1 MTIKDEFLHLALDVK
16 EHMSQAYASGEWIG
30 SDADTFHY
38 FKQLALQNKQPQQQI
53 KAPPQPSPPV
63 KNVVHAVIKAPPTIS
78 EKKPDPITIESVP
91 DIKKEVKVEENQA
104 TLKKG
109 FQPTP
114 MAPIAPQDLSDIRK
128 IVHENYPHFTIID
141 KVPSDTPEVLLI
153 VQEDSP
159 FMAHLAR
166 AIDILLAPA
175 AVVRNAPPN
184 PAKLIISTHPLQIP
198 HLLVDPSLYLKDPLQ
213 KVQLWKKITQIL
225 ITNQGV

>member
-1 MTIKDEFLHLALDVK
+1 MTIKEEFARLALDLK
-16 EHMSQAYASGEWIG
+16 EHMAQEYASGEWIG
-30 SDADTFHY
+30 SDADTFHF
-38 FKQLALQNKQPQQQI
+38 FKQLALQNKHPQQQI
-53 KAPPQPSPPV
+53 KAPPHHSPPV

-78 EKKPDPITIESVP
+78 EKTPEPIKVESVP
-91 DIKKEVKVEENQA
+91 DIKKEVKVEEKQA

-114 MAPIAPQDLSDIRK
+114 MTPIAPHDLSDIRK

-141 KVPSDTPEVLLI
+141 KVPSGTPEVLLI

-159 FMAHLAR
+159 FMSHLAR

-175 AVVRNAPPN
+175 AILRNVPPYT
-184 PAKLIISTHPLQIP
+184 AKLVISTRPLEIP
-198 HLLVDPSLYLKDPLQ
+198 HLLVDPTLYLKDPLQ
-213 KVQLWKKITQIL
+213 KVYLWKKIKDNL